1 MRLLLLPIALLAGSC
16 ATVDAG
22 LRAGTAAETS
32 IPFVAS
38 NGISEWRVAGA
49 GAIYIRS
56 IGGRW
61 YLARTMNRCSAL
73 DSAITLGFVTSALGE
88 LNRYGAI
95 VAEEQRCPIDS
106 LVRSEAPPEKP

>member
-1 MRLLLLPIALLAGSC
+1 MTLLAAACS
-16 ATVDAG
+16 TVDAG
-22 LRAGTAAETS
+22 PHGDATAEAS

-49 GAIYIRS
+49 GAVYIRS
-56 IGGRW
+56 ISGHW

-73 DSAITLGFVTSALGE
+73 QSAITLGFVTSALGE

-95 VAEEQRCPIDS
+95 LAEEQRCPLGS
-106 LVRSEAPPEKP
+106 LVRSEPPPRKQ